1 MEADSTNAFSA
12 AKGPL
17 PNPRTRSARS
27 VLLRRFYALGTL
39 ILLMECSAVVWG
51 ADSYSSALDRRFSS
65 APASEPANPEVV
77 ALEQGLKEQV
87 HEMSQRPEVS
97 PPPTEPASGLK
108 LCLLGAGCV
117 VGAFVV
123 GVITVMALRR
133 WNRWLDRPVA
143 KLGSAEGIMA
153 EDPALVEFLRS
164 LREGVDIP
172 PPPVGPPGSAPPEEL
187 LASNVAS
194 QDSPTPDPLAEAFAL
209 MCKYLAEAR
218 AALSEIGRVSN
229 DAQRLLTLR
238 EISDL
243 VDLIKEASALPHLRS
258 IWLLTSALQGLLK
271 QLSSK
276 AADITPSALRTV
288 AMAIDSLELLCSR
301 TVRPD
306 LATNPPVRLLAVDDD
321 PISRRAVSV
330 ALKKAFSGTELACDG
345 HNALAMAQ
353 QRAYD
358 LIFLDVEMPGLDG
371 FETCSK
377 IHEIEL
383 NRATPVVFVTCHT
396 DFDARAKSARV
407 GAHDLIGK
415 PFLAFEITVKA
426 LAMIL
431 KARLGDR
438 GAMPAFSE
446 MEDGSSFVA
455 PRQSVD
461 GPVAN
466 AVRAALT
473 PSDGP
478 APNAGQA
485 STKPQVVAAHA
496 IPAGDPS
503 SAIGKPLHLAPP
515 GLQSKPPAAAQPSR
529 GEFARAFFKGA
540 PAHVQSLLNKLASIR
555 PLTSDVDRDE
565 LLGEIFIGV
574 HTICS
579 EAGRAQLDAAFRV
592 SSALEA
598 MLKKLVE
605 RPAAFTPS
613 APLTATAALETI
625 ELLCQREEDLDLSQT
640 PARLLVVDDDP
651 VARRAIGG
659 ALQLA
664 FGRPDSADCGEAA
677 IILANEKA
685 YDLILLDVI
694 MPGMD
699 GFAACTRLHESD
711 LNRRTPVVFVT
722 SQDDTNSRN
731 QAAVSG
737 GCGFIPKPVLPCE
750 IMVLA
755 LTHIVRARL
764 EHRSCE
770 PWESADRLPA
780 CATALA
786 G

>member
-1 MEADSTNAFSA
+1 
-12 AKGPL
+12 
-17 PNPRTRSARS
+17 
-27 VLLRRFYALGTL
+27 
-39 ILLMECSAVVWG
+39 MECSAVVWG

-87 HEMSQRPEVS
+87 REMSQRPEVS

-108 LCLLGAGCV
+108 LCLLGAGSV

-164 LREGVDIP
+164 LRESVDTAP
-172 PPPVGPPGSAPPEEL
+172 APAGLAGSTVPEEVL
-187 LASNVAS
+187 GSNVAS
-194 QDSPTPDPLAEAFAL
+194 QASPAADPLAEAFAV
-209 MCKYLAEAR
+209 MFKYLASSR
-218 AALSEIGRVSN
+218 AALSTIGRAAD

-238 EISDL
+238 EISNP
-243 VDLIKEASALPHLRS
+243 VELIKEASHVPQLRS
-258 IWLLTSALQGLLK
+258 IWLLASALQGLLS
-271 QLSSK
+271 QLSSN
-276 AADITPSALRTV
+276 AANITPSALRTV
-288 AMAIDSLELLCSR
+288 ATAIDSLELLCSR

-306 LATNPPVRLLAVDDD
+306 LATNPPVKLLAVDDD

-330 ALKKAFSGTELACDG
+330 ALKKAFSGTDLACDG

-353 QRAYD
+353 QQAYD

-371 FETCSK
+371 FEVCSK
-377 IHEIEL
+377 IHDTEL
-383 NRATPVVFVTCHT
+383 NRTTPVVFVTNHT

-426 LAMIL
+426 LTLIL

-438 GAMPAFSE
+438 GATRASSE
-446 MEDGSSFVA
+446 MEAGSSFA
-455 PRQSVD
+455 DPQSV
-461 GPVAN
+461 GAPAAN
-466 AVRAALT
+466 AAPAALT
-473 PSDGP
+473 PSDGTSS
-478 APNAGQA
+478 NAGRA
-485 STKPQVVAAHA
+485 GTKSQVVAAHA
-496 IPAGDPS
+496 TAAGDPS
-503 SAIGKPLHLAPP
+503 SAIDKPLNMTPP
-515 GLQSKPPAAAQPSR
+515 GLQSKPSAVAPPSR

-540 PAHVQSLLNKLASIR
+540 PAHVQSLLSKLASIH
-555 PLTSDVDRDE
+555 PSTQSDDRDE
-565 LLGEIFIGV
+565 LLGELFIGV

-613 APLTATAALETI
+613 APQTATAALETI
-625 ELLCQREEDLDLSQT
+625 KLLCQHEEELDLSET
-640 PARLLVVDDDP
+640 PSRLLVVDDDP

-677 IILANEKA
+677 IALAKEKA

-711 LNRRTPVVFVT
+711 LNRLTPVVFVT

-731 QAAVSG
+731 QAAASG

-755 LTHIVRARL
+755 LTHIVRSRL
-764 EHRSCE
+764 ERRAGE
-770 PWESADRLPA
+770 PWESAERLPA
-780 CATALA
+780 CETALA